1 MWQICVIKLVRI
13 SSTSHYGLAAD
24 DPSTRRTCAAMRCWG
39 GRMPRYC
46 FHVVEGEQ
54 HLPDEQGQE
63 LAGLPEAHT
72 YALRLIE
79 KFLRFLPDWPAA
91 DCRIR
96 ITLASGETVLT
107 V

>member
-1 MWQICVIKLVRI
+1 
-13 SSTSHYGLAAD
+13 
-24 DPSTRRTCAAMRCWG
+24 
-39 GRMPRYC
+39 MPRYF

-54 HLPDEQGQE
+54 HFPDEHGQE

-79 KFLRFLPDWPAA
+79 KFLRLIPDWPAA

-107 V
+107 VFFPALTAPKRASFGQKSGGAQA